1 LVFGL
6 ENCVDLLSSIVVV
19 WRFYAP
25 GNLTKELIEH
35 LEKRE
40 ERASMAISFI
50 LILLGVF
57 VFGGAAKDFANGAE
71 SDYDMSLIL
80 GISFCSIIVF
90 GILARFK
97 FHYSKQLSSSSLY
110 KDGLCSLLGTVLAVA
125 LFVNTLI
132 IEKNPATW
140 WLDPAASMICGIVA
154 FALGV
159 TPIVAARKQGVPIFK
174 LEWWLVSQG
183 DGKGEMGGETEI
195 VEKDTSSMPKLS
207 DVV

>member
-1 LVFGL
+1 
-6 ENCVDLLSSIVVV
+6 VDLLSSIVVV

-25 GNLTKELIEH
+25 GNLTKELVEH

-50 LILLGVF
+50 LIMLGIF
-57 VFGGAAKDFANGAE
+57 VCGGAAKAFADGLE

-90 GILARFK
+90 GTLARFK
-97 FHYSKQLSSSSLY
+97 FHYAKQLSSTSLY

-140 WLDPAASMICGIVA
+140 WLDPAVSMICGIAA
-154 FALGV
+154 FAFGV
-159 TPIVAARKQGVPIFK
+159 HPIVVARKQGVPIFK
-174 LEWWLVSQG
+174 LEWWFLSQG
-183 DGKGEMGGETEI
+183 DGKGVMGGETELG
-195 VEKDTSSMPKLS
+195 ESDTSSKPKLS